1 LAGFAYQNNVIPLL
15 FQPRQSALP
24 YLQYLIIDF
33 FQKYTGTGNGC
44 ENPGC
49 LCALGRIFKMKWSLR
64 VGRFAGIDVYMHVTF
79 LLLVSWVAFM
89 YWRQGQSIVSAM
101 AGVAFILAVFLCV
114 VLHEFGH
121 ALTARRYGIKTRDII
136 LLPIGG
142 VARLE
147 RLPTR
152 PLQELWVALAGPA
165 VNVAIAVGLFAWLEL
180 TASFE
185 PLQTMTLTT
194 GPVLERLMA
203 VNLFLVAFNMI
214 PAFPMDGGR
223 VLRAILAT
231 RTEYSRATQIAASI
245 GQGIAIVF
253 GFIGL
258 FYNPFLLFIALFVWI
273 GAAQEASL
281 AQMQAAI
288 GGIPVQQAMLT
299 DFRTLHRDDSLER
312 AIELTLAGSQKDFP
326 VVDDGRIEGILTQ
339 TDLLTALS
347 APNRDSTV
355 SSAMQENFVTVDSLE
370 MLEIAFARLKDC
382 DCHTLPVTL
391 DGKLVGLMTMDN
403 LGEYMRIQ
411 GALRG

>member
-1 LAGFAYQNNVIPLL
+1 
-15 FQPRQSALP
+15 
-24 YLQYLIIDF
+24 
-33 FQKYTGTGNGC
+33 
-44 ENPGC
+44 
-49 LCALGRIFKMKWSLR
+49 MKWSLR

-79 LLLVSWVAFM
+79 LLLISWVAFL
-89 YWRQGQSIVSAM
+89 YWRQGQSLVSAI

-165 VNVAIAVGLFAWLEL
+165 VNIVIAVGLFAWLKL

-185 PLQTMTLTT
+185 PLQMMTLTT

-258 FYNPFLLFIALFVWI
+258 FYNPFLLFIAFFVWI

-281 AQMQAAI
+281 AQIQAAI

-299 DFRTLHRDDSLER
+299 DFRTLRRDDSLER
-312 AIELTLAGSQKDFP
+312 AIRLTLAGSQKDFP
-326 VVDDGRIEGILTQ
+326 VVDNGRIEGILTQ
-339 TDLLTALS
+339 TDLLKALS